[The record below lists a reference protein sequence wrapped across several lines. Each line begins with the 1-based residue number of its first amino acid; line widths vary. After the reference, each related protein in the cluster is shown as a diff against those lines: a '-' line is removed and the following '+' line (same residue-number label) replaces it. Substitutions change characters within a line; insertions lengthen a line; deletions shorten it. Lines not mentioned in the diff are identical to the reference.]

1 MSTYKLRFKNIM
13 DPFDRDND
21 GDVDP
26 NEIPKEDAKL
36 QQADDV
42 NLNFESAFFGAIISK
57 IAYYDDYMFMIMLQ
71 WTFSNDLF
79 TDYLNNLKEETF
91 ENKFENRKT
100 YINLARE
107 LNEKIDKIYNKKV
120 PNIVNNDTIQWK
132 NSRINDYNLKKFEL
146 IGLSTS
152 KTTFYNHKN
161 FIGYVCLYYI

>member
-42 NLNFESAFFGAIISK
+42 NLNFMPFLANEFSK
-57 IAYYDDYMFMIMLQ
+57 IAYYHDYMFMIMLQ

-91 ENKFENRKT
+91 ENKFENRT
-100 YINLARE
+100 PYINLAFLVKR
-107 LNEKIDKIYNKKV
+107 
-120 PNIVNNDTIQWK
+120 K
-132 NSRINDYNLKKFEL
+132 N
-146 IGLSTS
+146 
-152 KTTFYNHKN
+152 
-161 FIGYVCLYYI
+161 

>member
-26 NEIPKEDAKL
+26 NEIPKEDAV

-91 ENKFENRKT
+91 ENKFEKQKNIYKSSKRVKRK
-100 YINLARE
+100 N
-107 LNEKIDKIYNKKV
+107 
-120 PNIVNNDTIQWK
+120 
-132 NSRINDYNLKKFEL
+132 
-146 IGLSTS
+146 
-152 KTTFYNHKN
+152 
-161 FIGYVCLYYI
+161 